1 MSRRRRN
8 GLTMVE
14 LLVVVAIIAVL
25 LGLLMMGVQRVRAAA
40 LATQCANNLSNLGLA
55 WANWKTGNNRGF
67 PVASWVSE
75 LSQRVE
81 NAQRT
86 FICPLDDG
94 SGSTV
99 VTPSGSNITL
109 GGTGDASNGGTT
121 VLAGST
127 SWVPGATMYIALW
140 LNNHTT
146 PLKIYDLG
154 GGNIIAIQKSGLRS
168 RQSSVYP
175 DPGSGGWYAEFETTY
190 GTSDVSNA
198 LDWNDLYLLIQP
210 QPNGTNK
217 VTFYAGDSGEKTD
230 NLAGGDQ
237 TFDLLDGNQNL
248 VAANISMGQAGYI
261 PNVSTSIGSGGSS
274 GGFGLNASSY
284 GMNSRADFLSGE
296 STKILLLEYKNT
308 IASVVAPANSNVG
321 NYHANVAPR
330 HFSAV
335 AQSSTGPNYTTGVLN
350 VLFADGHVER
360 KTPQEVNPGD
370 NYVNVPGDGFPV
382 VSPVDPNVNQNMWLP

>member
-1 MSRRRRN
+1 MSKARRK

-14 LLVVVAIIAVL
+14 LLVVIAIIAVL
-25 LGLLMMGVQRVRAAA
+25 LGLLMMGVQKVRATAITA
-40 LATQCANNLSNLGLA
+40 QCSNNLSNLGLA
-55 WANWKTGNNRGF
+55 WANWKTGNDRGF
-67 PVASWVSE
+67 PVLSWVSE

-99 VTPSGSNITL
+99 VTPTGSSITL
-109 GGTGDASNGGTT
+109 GGTGDSGSSATT
-121 VLAGST
+121 VLPGSS

-140 LNNHTT
+140 INGNHST

-168 RQSSVYP
+168 RQSSAYP
-175 DPGSGGWYAEFETTY
+175 DPGNGGWYAEFETTY
-190 GTSDVSNA
+190 GTNDVSSA

-210 QPNGTNK
+210 QANGTNK
-217 VTFYAGDSGEKTD
+217 VTYYAGDSGEKTS

-248 VAANISMGQAGYI
+248 IASNLQIGQAGYI
-261 PNVSTSIGSGGSS
+261 PVVGGNGPGGSAA
-274 GGFGLNASSY
+274 GTGFGLNASSY
-284 GMNSRADFLSGE
+284 GINSRADYLTTE

-308 IASVVAPANSNVG
+308 IASVVAPAG
-321 NYHANVAPR
+321 QDLANYHSNVAPR
-330 HFSAV
+330 HS
-335 AQSSTGPNYTTGVLN
+335 GILN

-360 KTPQEVNPGD
+360 KSPQEINPGD
-370 NYVNVPGDGFPV
+370 TYLNVPGDKFPT
-382 VSPVDPNVNQNMWLP
+382 VSPVDPTVLPSLWLP